1 MYVCMYVLFPVTM
14 DVLGESYVL
23 KGMARSLNHHFT
35 VAIKG
40 KLYGSLGVNWWDVCF
55 SKKWQ
60 FIAESFA

>member
-35 VAIKG
+35 VAIIG
-40 KLYGSLGVNWWDVCF
+40 KLYGSLGVN
-55 SKKWQ
+55 
-60 FIAESFA
+60 